1 MSIRTYGDSIMDN
14 ALCRIPLYTKNRG
27 SNPRLP
33 IRCNFLREISRGKNF
48 SKFANKECR
57 PYWIAIHL
65 FADTTLTR

>member
-33 IRCNFLREISRGKNF
+33 IRCNFLREISKGKNVP
-48 SKFANKECR
+48 NLQIR
-57 PYWIAIHL
+57 NVGLIGLQYTYLPIQP
-65 FADTTLTR
+65 